1 MDAGITAYDYMDTS
15 FCCKV
20 EKDKWSFYQAQPS
33 GEGNQATV
41 KERRTVQ
48 RLVFATEESSAFHR
62 QGFIIVSINEQE
74 NIPYNTGRI

>member
-41 KERRTVQ
+41 KERRTV
-48 RLVFATEESSAFHR
+48 
-62 QGFIIVSINEQE
+62 
-74 NIPYNTGRI
+74 